1 VTDTMSGPDYA
12 TVWFGGMPY
21 RFDFAT
27 CRRALEAGQANG
39 DLGDIDSL
47 ADAVGLKPS
56 TVRRFFWARRPRLP
70 DALSILGMLNLKF
83 EDVAKPIDKVP
94 G

>member
-1 VTDTMSGPDYA
+1 MDTMSGPDYA
-12 TVWFGGMPY
+12 TVWFGNMPY
-21 RFDFAT
+21 RFDFAM

-56 TVRRFFWARRPRLP
+56 TVRRFFCGRRPPLAE
-70 DALSILGMLNLKF
+70 ALTILRMLSLKF
-83 EDVAKPIDKVP
+83 EDVAKPIDEVP